1 MAKPTEAEIEAKR
14 AAISEAREQA
24 LHAKADVIR
33 IKARNQAE
41 NIRRKADEK
50 AKLIIAKGEA
60 HAAKV
65 EGIVPAEIERKIR
78 LDVHGRPKPM
88 LRGWLRTDLPGTRDG
103 PEMGVRGVHDLL
115 VGTVR
120 QFRLLSSG

>member
-24 LHAKADVIR
+24 LQAKADVIR

-88 LRGWLRTDLPGTRDG
+88 LRGWLLAI
-103 PEMGVRGVHDLL
+103 

-120 QFRLLSSG
+120 QFRLLPSG

>member
-24 LHAKADVIR
+24 LQAKADVIR

-50 AKLIIAKGEA
+50 A
-60 HAAKV
+60 
-65 EGIVPAEIERKIR
+65 
-78 LDVHGRPKPM
+78 
-88 LRGWLRTDLPGTRDG
+88 
-103 PEMGVRGVHDLL
+103 
-115 VGTVR
+115 
-120 QFRLLSSG
+120 

>member
-1 MAKPTEAEIEAKR
+1 MAKPTEAEIAAKR

-24 LHAKADVIR
+24 LQAKADVIR

-65 EGIVPAEIERKIR
+65 EGIVPAEIERTIGIG
-78 LDVHGRPKPM
+78 GRH
-88 LRGWLRTDLPGTRDG
+88 RTDLPGTRDG

>member
-24 LHAKADVIR
+24 LQAKADVIR

-65 EGIVPAEIERKIR
+65 EGIVPAEIERR
-78 LDVHGRPKPM
+78 H
-88 LRGWLRTDLPGTRDG
+88 RTDLPGTRDG